1 MDNWYEYL
9 KARDDITD
17 FYQVVWKESLRKTIK
32 ELANKIKEYDP
43 KVYEELDKQLYED
56 KPENEEEDNLQR
68 AILNSYT
75 VGDIPPEDL

>member
-32 ELANKIKEYDP
+32 ELAKKIKEYDP
-43 KVYEELDKQLYED
+43 TVYEELDKQLYED
-56 KPENEEEDNLQR
+56 KPKNESTNR
-68 AILNSYT
+68 SNNRNA
-75 VGDIPPEDL
+75 GC